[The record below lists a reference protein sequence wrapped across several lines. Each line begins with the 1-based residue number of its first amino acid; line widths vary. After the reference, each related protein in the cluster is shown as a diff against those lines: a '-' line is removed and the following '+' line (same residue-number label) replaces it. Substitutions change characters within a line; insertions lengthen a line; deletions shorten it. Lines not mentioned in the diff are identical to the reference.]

1 MNSLNKKSLFDSIP
15 EYKRRNPDSVR
26 PPSERINPDIP
37 GSHLWVVIA
46 TNWQNMHPLMQD
58 ILYEWYKELSR
69 QRGEEIEELDPKST
83 EALLKR
89 FEDLDAKLRAF
100 DLERSN
106 LEQELTIRDRDFQR
120 LRSLTGKKE
129 KENIEVQQML
139 GKSFQE
145 KIMQKQEELDEK
157 EETIHE
163 LMNKINILE
172 KREQEQP
179 KHESESGQIEYNGI
193 IIPDNLSKDETIQ
206 QLKHHIEERTR
217 LLRQVSDKLQQQND
231 IIKNLKDI
239 ISIHEEEIKRKDEKI
254 KEIKGLLNIK

>member
-1 MNSLNKKSLFDSIP
+1 MNSLEKKSLWDSIP
-15 EYKRRNPDSVR
+15 QYKRRNPDSIK

-37 GSHLWVVIA
+37 GSHLWVVIV

-69 QRGEEIEELDPKST
+69 HRGEEIEELDPKST

-89 FEDLDAKLRAF
+89 FEELDSKLRAF

-106 LEQELTIRDRDFQR
+106 LEQELMIRDRDFQR

-145 KIMQKQEELDEK
+145 KIMQKQNELDEK
-157 EETIHE
+157 EETINA
-163 LMNKINILE
+163 LANKIKILE
-172 KREQEQP
+172 KQLNEQTDQKP
-179 KHESESGQIEYNGI
+179 SSDHYEYDGI
-193 IIPDNLSKDETIQ
+193 IISDNLSKDEIIQ
-206 QLKHHIEERTR
+206 QLKHHIEERTN
-217 LLRQVSDKLQQQND
+217 LLRQVSEKLQQLNETVREQKEMIN
-231 IIKNLKDI
+231 KLQ
-239 ISIHEEEIKRKDEKI
+239 EESNHKDEKI
-254 KEIKGLLNIK
+254 KEIKGLLNIN